1 MRGRRFVERWRGF
14 LGGHMDIKYDGN
26 GGFAVVVFSDLR
38 EEGFQFVYGRSRC
51 LRMNLAQ

>member
-1 MRGRRFVERWRGF
+1 MERWRGF